1 MHDQLLAALALEV
14 AASARASLAGAPAQ
28 QHAASGGQSTVTQF
42 VSSTV
47 GRATSDRE
55 ENEFVQLFL
64 HRRTA
69 PPPPEPSQTSTA
81 PAPLRAVV
89 VSLVVLLQQ
98 TSRLLEQL
106 IADAGVSCAH
116 GTLTNIPVDQ
126 IRSVN
131 AWSH

>member
-69 PPPPEPSQTSTA
+69 PPPP
-81 PAPLRAVV
+81 APLRAVV